1 MSYTALFT
9 ERNWFALVIP
19 FSGAD
24 GNRNSNYYDM
34 EIYHRGVAFLQ
45 TGAVAAG
52 EDIRIAIYAATDGAG
67 TSRTLVKQMT
77 AAQAVNGNNDT
88 AVIEFDSSEI
98 IAAVAN
104 AKFIRVEATATGTP
118 EYWVNLNL
126 FEPRYPPVD
135 ATHYD
140 RRIT

>member
-9 ERNWFALVIP
+9 ERNWFVQAIT
-19 FSGAD
+19 FSGAA

-34 EIYHRGVAFLQ
+34 ENYHRGVAFLQ
-45 TGAVAAG
+45 TGTVAAG

-77 AAQAVNGNNDT
+77 AAQAVNGNNDL
-88 AVIEFDSSEI
+88 AVVEFSSEEVVGAL
-98 IAAVAN
+98 AAG
-104 AKFIRVEATATGTP
+104 KFVRVEATATGTP
-118 EYWVNLNL
+118 EYLVNLNL
-126 FEPRYPPVD
+126 FEPRFAPVD
-135 ATHYD
+135 VTHYD